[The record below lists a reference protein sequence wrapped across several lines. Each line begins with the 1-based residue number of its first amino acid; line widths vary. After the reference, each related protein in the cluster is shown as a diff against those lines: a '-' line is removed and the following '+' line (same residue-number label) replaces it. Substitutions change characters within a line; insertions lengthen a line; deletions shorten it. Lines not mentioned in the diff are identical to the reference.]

1 MKNYYFAP
9 LEGISG
15 YIYRNAYAEFFGK
28 IEKYFIP
35 FIHPNQKGK
44 FSSREKND
52 ILPEHNAGMYAVPQ
66 IMTNCAE
73 DFLSTAEKLS
83 QYRYQEINLNLGCP
97 SRTVVSKGRGSG
109 FLAYPDKLDEFL
121 YQIYERTDLRI
132 SIKTRIGVEDPE
144 EFGQILEIYN
154 KYPVSELIIHP
165 RVQTDFYR
173 NKPNIEVFRM
183 ASEISKNPLC
193 YNGDLYGVQDLEKI
207 AEEFPNLE
215 SVMLGRGIL
224 KNPGLILEAKEG
236 TALDKKR
243 LRAFHDRI
251 LQEYEKTLF
260 GEKPV
265 LFKMKELWFYMAEL
279 FTEHEKYAKK
289 IKKAQRLEQYRQSV
303 DALFSEQEL
312 KSGQKTESF

>member
-15 YIYRNAYAEFFGK
+15 YIYRNAYEEFFGE

-35 FIHPNQKGK
+35 FIHPNQKGR

-66 IMTNCAE
+66 IMTNCAD
-73 DFLSTAEKLS
+73 DFLSTARKLS
-83 QYRYQEINLNLGCP
+83 QYGYEEINLNLGCP
-97 SRTVVSKGRGSG
+97 SRTVVTKGRGAG

-121 YQIYERTDLRI
+121 YRIYESTDLSI

-144 EFGQILEIYN
+144 EFERILEIYN

-165 RVQTDFYR
+165 RVQADFYR
-173 NKPNIEVFRM
+173 NKPNMDVFKM
-183 ASEISKNPLC
+183 ASKISRNPLC
-193 YNGDLYGVQDLEKI
+193 YNGDLCCVEDLKKMEK
-207 AEEFPNLE
+207 EFPDLE
-215 SVMLGRGIL
+215 SVMIGRGIL
-224 KNPGLILEAKEG
+224 KNPGLILEAKDG
-236 TALDKKR
+236 TVLEKER
-243 LRAFHDRI
+243 LRRFHDRI

-289 IKKAQRLEQYRQSV
+289 IKKAQKLEQYRKII
-303 DALFSEQEL
+303 DTLFAEQNL
-312 KSGQKTESF
+312 KVK